1 MAADDSNTNTT
12 AADDGLTGQ
21 IGTALYIAP
30 EISQSSRTS
39 YYTQKVDMYSLGVI
53 FFEMCYN
60 PLQTGME
67 RIKVLT
73 DLRSPSVKFPHDFDA
88 ALLMQQGGNSMDFF
102 KVWWIQ
108 TLLGQYWVNF

>member
-73 DLRSPSVKFPHDFDA
+73 DLRSPSVRFPPDFDA
-88 ALLMQQGGNSMDFF
+88 ALLMQQGGNSMAFF
-102 KVWWIQ
+102 
-108 TLLGQYWVNF
+108 